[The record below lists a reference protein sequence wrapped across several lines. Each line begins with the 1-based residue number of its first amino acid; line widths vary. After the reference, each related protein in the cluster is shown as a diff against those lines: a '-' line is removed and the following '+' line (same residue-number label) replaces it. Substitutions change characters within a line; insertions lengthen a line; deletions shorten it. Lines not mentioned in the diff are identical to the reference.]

1 MRLNVNS
8 TSSALNSRVGLKY
21 GVVWNLTPSRRWKV
35 YVRPSGETSQLVAR
49 PGTTAVPPRSNW
61 LRRLNTVSAEASKS
75 VPVVY
80 WPGSK
85 PAGLPSEQNTR
96 LVAAWAKGAAAIRP
110 ALTKSGRTA
119 CLSMLASCVVVIFAV
134 DGDPVSRTADT
145 YGAAIPIERC

>member
-35 YVRPSGETSQLVAR
+35 YVSTSGEISQLVAR

-61 LRRLNTVSAEASKS
+61 LKRLNTVSAEASKS

-80 WPGSK
+80 CAGSK
-85 PAGLPSEQNTR
+85 PAGLPSEQKTR
-96 LVAAWAKGAAAIRP
+96 FDDAWAYGALAIKP
-110 ALTKSGRTA
+110 ALRRNGMTA
-119 CLSMLASCVVVIFAV
+119 FLSMVASVVVIF
-134 DGDPVSRTADT
+134 
-145 YGAAIPIERC
+145 